1 MFFSAGMAT
10 ATWDIQIVDDGVL
23 EDSEN
28 LVVYISDPVNAILGR
43 KRKTRIRLI
52 NAENGN
58 MLSFF
63 CSVTENYITVINP
76 TLNYEKRLLKQ
87 NYFHFHRTH
96 G

>member
-1 MFFSAGMAT
+1 MAK
-10 ATWDIQIVDDGVL
+10 ASWDIQILDDGVL

-58 MLSFF
+58 MLKY
-63 CSVTENYITVINP
+63 CSVTTNYISVIDP
-76 TLNYEKRLLKQ
+76 TLKFEIQL
-87 NYFHFHRTH
+87 
-96 G
+96 